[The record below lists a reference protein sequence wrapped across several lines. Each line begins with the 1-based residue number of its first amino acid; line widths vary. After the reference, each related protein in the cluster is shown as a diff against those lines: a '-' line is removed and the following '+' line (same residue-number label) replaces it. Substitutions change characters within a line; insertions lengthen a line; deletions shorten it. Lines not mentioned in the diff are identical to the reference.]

1 MRVTI
6 STPTTSANYEM
17 TKEGLIEITKMALL
31 YSVEQE
37 AKKLLDKT
45 PEPAPET
52 KTAQIKINIPSATKE
67 TAEAKHPLPAIKI
80 DEPAKS
86 ESSENE
92 DKRYSGFMIV
102 ECENCGKQHVFFAK
116 VAIGSQYC
124 QKCGHETKLH
134 DMKYVIADCKCGSHV
149 RYKTNSKQRILGV
162 DCIKCQAPI
171 DLELNERNNSY
182 VTMREKR
189 KHH

>member
-6 STPTTSANYEM
+6 STPTTTADYEM
-17 TKEGLIEITKMALL
+17 TKEGLVELTKLALR
-31 YSVEQE
+31 YS
-37 AKKLLDKT
+37 LDMT
-45 PEPAPET
+45 PEPSPAFE
-52 KTAQIKINIPSATKE
+52 KITVTTPPATKE
-67 TAEAKHPLPAIKI
+67 TAEAKHPLPTIKI

-102 ECENCGKQHVFFAK
+102 ECENCRKQHVFFAK

-134 DMKYVIADCKCGSHV
+134 DLKYVIADCKCGSHV
-149 RYKTNSKQRILGV
+149 RYKTNSKQRVLSV

-171 DLELNERNNSY
+171 DMELNGRTNTY